1 MAEDAQGSVPS
12 TQAPAADTKPVYEA
26 GFHIVPS
33 IPEEGV
39 SAVVAKIRE
48 LLGDAEIISE
58 GAPQK
63 TTLAYTIE
71 RASQGTREKFNQ
83 SYFGWLKFATD
94 REYIEPLQ
102 ASLRGMSEVLRF
114 IVIET
119 VREEAQTPRRAIF
132 SSDRLEGKTI
142 EKHTEAEKGGA
153 VSEEQLDKS
162 LDALTG

>member
-12 TQAPAADTKPVYEA
+12 TQAPAADGKPVYEA

-33 IPEEGV
+33 IAEEGIG
-39 SAVVAKIRE
+39 AVVAKIRS
-48 LLGDAEIISE
+48 LLGDAEVIAE

-63 TTLAYTIE
+63 MTLSYTIE
-71 RASQGTREKFNQ
+71 RTTQGAREKFNQ

-94 REYIEPLQ
+94 REHIEQLQ
-102 ASLRGMSEVLRF
+102 AGLRAMPEVLRF

-119 VREEAQTPRRAIF
+119 VREEAQAPRRAVF

-142 EKHTEAEKGGA
+142 EKHTEAQKGGA